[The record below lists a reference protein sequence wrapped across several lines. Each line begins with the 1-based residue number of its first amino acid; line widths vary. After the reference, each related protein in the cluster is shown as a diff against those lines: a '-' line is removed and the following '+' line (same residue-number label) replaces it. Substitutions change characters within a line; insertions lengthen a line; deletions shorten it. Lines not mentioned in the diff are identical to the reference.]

1 MQLLL
6 FFVLRTAISCRRLS
20 HAQRL
25 PFSLWF
31 CLPTPGFP
39 VCSMSASQL
48 SATFFLQM
56 FVILAVCR
64 VVGTLARRLGQPQVV
79 GEMIAGVFLGPSLLG
94 LASPLLQRALFP
106 EESLKILYVGAQL
119 GVGLYMFLV
128 GVEFNTATFLSRA
141 RSAGWVSA
149 AGMVAPFVIGTG
161 LAVELIRVPGLFS
174 AKATLIEAMLF
185 LGAAMSITAFPM
197 LARIIYER
205 GLTGTPLGTLALAA
219 GAIGDAGAWCV
230 LAIVLASF
238 GAGPMVAV
246 KAIGGGILYA
256 VVVLTL
262 GRRLLARL
270 ASVANSSLQLS
281 PALLGIVLMLFM
293 IAVWITDSIG
303 IHAVFGGFLLG
314 IAMPRGRFA
323 RELQRQLEPFA
334 VVFLLPMFFTFSGL
348 NTRLDMVNNYH
359 LVVIAAVIIIGA
371 CLGKGGACWAAAR
384 LNGEDNRTALAV
396 GTLMNSRGLM
406 ELIIINI
413 GLQKGVIQLPLF
425 SIMVLMAI
433 VTTLMATP
441 VFEWVYGRHARKEGA
456 IPATAPALSP

>member
-1 MQLLL
+1 M
-6 FFVLRTAISCRRLS
+6 T
-20 HAQRL
+20 
-25 PFSLWF
+25 
-31 CLPTPGFP
+31 
-39 VCSMSASQL
+39 ASQL
-48 SATFFLQM
+48 SAVFFLQM
-56 FVILAVCR
+56 FVILAACR
-64 VVGTLARRLGQPQVV
+64 IVGALARRLGQPQVV

-94 LASPLLQRALFP
+94 LLLPGIQQTVFP
-106 EESLKILYVGAQL
+106 QESLKIIYVGAQL

-128 GVEFNTATFLSRA
+128 GVEFNTESFLSRA
-141 RSAGWVSA
+141 RSASWVSA
-149 AGMVAPFVIGTG
+149 AGMLAPFAIGVL
-161 LAVELIRVPGLFS
+161 LALELIKIPGLFS
-174 AKATLIEAMLF
+174 AKATLVEAMLF

-205 GLTGTPLGTLALAA
+205 GLTGTPLGTLTLAA

-238 GAGPMVAV
+238 GAGPLVAI
-246 KAIGGGILYA
+246 KAIGGGIVFTVL
-256 VVVLTL
+256 VLTL
-262 GRRLLARL
+262 GRKLLARL
-270 ASVANSSLQLS
+270 GSSVENAGRLS
-281 PALLGIVLMLFM
+281 PSLLGVTLMLFM
-293 IAVWITDSIG
+293 MAVWVTDSIG

-314 IAMPRGRFA
+314 VAMPRGFFA

-359 LVVIAAVIIIGA
+359 LVATAGVIILGA
-371 CLGKGGACWAAAR
+371 CVGKGGACWAAAR

-413 GLQKGVIQLPLF
+413 GLQKGVIEPSLF

-441 VFEWVYGRHARKEGA
+441 MFEWVYGRHARKEGA
-456 IPATAPALSP
+456 LPDVEPVLGR